1 MGKIWK
7 KYGLILLVFT
17 AISLL
22 SVSAVAGETKNITN
36 GFLAFSP
43 GWTGC
48 WFCSL
53 YKTIFCAG
61 NAMAVSI
68 FNALARSCINLAAV
82 IMALWICWMVF
93 KLFLG
98 FSSDAAGFFANL
110 FKALFI
116 FVTCAFIL
124 DTRMGGGAK
133 FVFDMFMNPMLET
146 TADLSVSIMK
156 AGLDGSEG
164 EISTSIGAGYDPSAA
179 VVEEMTNPPFN
190 ASVGR
195 IQNATCPTS
204 SQGGFSD
211 EALLKLL
218 QMIQAMNLKLIQVMV
233 AGKALWNTGF
243 NQEGWFKLN
252 FDYIISGLGLMI
264 VGVWLLV
271 STMFKLV
278 DAIIRML
285 FSCALTPVYV
295 MFWIFPVTRGYT
307 KAAVKMFVTSLC
319 FFIVTATLLTFAII
333 LVGGDKLKSAL
344 RILENSDSYSGLTNN
359 FSMSKGGFLLT
370 VAVSFIACG
379 LMDMADPLAS
389 SFGGSQSGGGPGSS
403 MRAATGKAVGGAA
416 SLAGGA
422 AKKGM
427 AAAGNA
433 GLKALGGGY
442 RKLKTAVAKRT
453 SKGAGSKKYD
463 GGNKGGANA

>member
-133 FVFDMFMNPMLET
+133 FVFDMFM
-146 TADLSVSIMK
+146 V
-156 AGLDGSEG
+156 
-164 EISTSIGAGYDPSAA
+164 
-179 VVEEMTNPPFN
+179 
-190 ASVGR
+190 
-195 IQNATCPTS
+195 
-204 SQGGFSD
+204 
-211 EALLKLL
+211 
-218 QMIQAMNLKLIQVMV
+218 
-233 AGKALWNTGF
+233 
-243 NQEGWFKLN
+243 
-252 FDYIISGLGLMI
+252 
-264 VGVWLLV
+264 
-271 STMFKLV
+271 
-278 DAIIRML
+278 
-285 FSCALTPVYV
+285 
-295 MFWIFPVTRGYT
+295 
-307 KAAVKMFVTSLC
+307 
-319 FFIVTATLLTFAII
+319 
-333 LVGGDKLKSAL
+333 
-344 RILENSDSYSGLTNN
+344 
-359 FSMSKGGFLLT
+359 
-370 VAVSFIACG
+370 
-379 LMDMADPLAS
+379 
-389 SFGGSQSGGGPGSS
+389 
-403 MRAATGKAVGGAA
+403 
-416 SLAGGA
+416 
-422 AKKGM
+422 
-427 AAAGNA
+427 
-433 GLKALGGGY
+433 
-442 RKLKTAVAKRT
+442 
-453 SKGAGSKKYD
+453 
-463 GGNKGGANA
+463 